1 MLTPEAVRL
10 VLDKLP
16 DSDTTSEANA
26 EDEDSD
32 SNDDAP
38 LSLTKGKK
46 VTGGKA
52 ATAVKAVKKTEAA
65 PKGEKKQQHCL
76 TAMSSGLVHL
86 ATQVYSNPPGESTN
100 DQVVKLLVCRVKQG

>member
-1 MLTPEAVRL
+1 M
-10 VLDKLP
+10 
-16 DSDTTSEANA
+16 
-26 EDEDSD
+26 
-32 SNDDAP
+32 
-38 LSLTKGKK
+38 
-46 VTGGKA
+46 TGGKA

-100 DQVVKLLVCRVKQG
+100 DQVVKLLVCRVKQWIKYQEADVYSKQANWEELTKVV

>member
-38 LSLTKGKK
+38 LSLTKGK
-46 VTGGKA
+46 
-52 ATAVKAVKKTEAA
+52 
-65 PKGEKKQQHCL
+65 
-76 TAMSSGLVHL
+76 M
-86 ATQVYSNPPGESTN
+86 
-100 DQVVKLLVCRVKQG
+100 